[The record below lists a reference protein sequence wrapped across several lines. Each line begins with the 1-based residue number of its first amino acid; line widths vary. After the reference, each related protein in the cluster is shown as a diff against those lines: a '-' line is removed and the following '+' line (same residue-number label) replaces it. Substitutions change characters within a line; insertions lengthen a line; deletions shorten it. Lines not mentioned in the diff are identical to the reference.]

1 MNKIVFEYL
10 FEAVEINSVV
20 SLEYRHTTDNA
31 QAILVKTK
39 HGDSYKIAVIR
50 YKPDSDCAT
59 TTTTTTTTKVFEAHD
74 SGLVISTKHYAA
86 AIPWDEIAALYT
98 ETVKN

>member
-1 MNKIVFEYL
+1 MNKIVFEEL
-10 FEAVEINSVV
+10 FAAVKIILVV
-20 SLEYRHTTDNA
+20 NLEYRHTTNNA

-50 YKPDSDCAT
+50 YKPDSGCT
-59 TTTTTTTTKVFEAHD
+59 TNKVYEAHAV
-74 SGLVISTKHYAA
+74 GLVISTKQYAA

-98 ETVKN
+98 EAVKN

>member
-1 MNKIVFEYL
+1 MDKIVFDSL
-10 FEAVEINSVV
+10 FVAVKLNSVV
-20 SLEYRHTTDNA
+20 NLEYRHTTDNA

-39 HGDSYKIAVIR
+39 HGDSYKIAVIH

-59 TTTTTTTTKVFEAHD
+59 TNKVFEAHD
-74 SGLVISTKHYAA
+74 AGLVISTKQYAA

-98 ETVKN
+98 EAVKN

>member
-1 MNKIVFEYL
+1 MNKIVFEDL
-10 FEAVEINSVV
+10 FAAVQINTVV
-20 SLEYRHTTDNA
+20 NLEYRHTTDNV

-50 YKPDSDCAT
+50 YKPDSACAT
-59 TTTTTTTTKVFEAHD
+59 SKCFEAHAA
-74 SGLVISTKHYAA
+74 GLVISTKQYAA

-98 ETVKN
+98 EAVKN

>member
-1 MNKIVFEYL
+1 MNKIVFEDL
-10 FEAVEINSVV
+10 FAAVEINSVV

-50 YKPDSDCAT
+50 YKPDSGCT
-59 TTTTTTTTKVFEAHD
+59 TTNKVFEAHAA
-74 SGLVISTKHYAA
+74 GLVISTKKYAA

-98 ETVKN
+98 EAVKN

>member
-1 MNKIVFEYL
+1 MNKIVFEDL
-10 FEAVEINSVV
+10 LAAVEINSVV

-50 YKPDSDCAT
+50 YKPDSGCT
-59 TTTTTTTTKVFEAHD
+59 TTNKVFEAHAA
-74 SGLVISTKHYAA
+74 GLVISTKQYAA

-98 ETVKN
+98 EAVKN

>member
-59 TTTTTTTTKVFEAHD
+59 TTNKVFEAHD
-74 SGLVISTKHYAA
+74 AGLVISTKHYSA

-98 ETVKN
+98 EAVKN

>member
-1 MNKIVFEYL
+1 MNKIVFDNL
-10 FEAVEINSVV
+10 FEAVEINSIV

-31 QAILVKTK
+31 QVILVKTK

-59 TTTTTTTTKVFEAHD
+59 TTTKVFEAHD
-74 SGLVISTKHYAA
+74 AGLVISTKHYSA

-98 ETVKN
+98 EAVKN

>member
-1 MNKIVFEYL
+1 MNKIVFEEL
-10 FEAVEINSVV
+10 FAAVKINSVV
-20 SLEYRHTTDNA
+20 NLEYRHTTNNA

-50 YKPDSDCAT
+50 YKPDSGCT
-59 TTTTTTTTKVFEAHD
+59 TTTNEVFEAHAA
-74 SGLVISTKHYAA
+74 GLVISTKQYAA

-98 ETVKN
+98 EAVKN

>member
-1 MNKIVFEYL
+1 MNKIVFEDL
-10 FEAVEINSVV
+10 FAAVEINSVV

-39 HGDSYKIAVIR
+39 HGDSYKIAVIH
-50 YKPDSDCAT
+50 YKPDSDCT
-59 TTTTTTTTKVFEAHD
+59 TRNKCFEVHAA
-74 SGLVISTKHYAA
+74 GLVITTKQYTA

-98 ETVKN
+98 EAVKN

>member
-1 MNKIVFEYL
+1 MNKIVFEDL
-10 FEAVEINSVV
+10 FAAVEINSVV
-20 SLEYRHTTDNA
+20 NLEYRHTTDNA

-50 YKPDSDCAT
+50 YKPDSGCT
-59 TTTTTTTTKVFEAHD
+59 TNNKVFEAHAA
-74 SGLVISTKHYAA
+74 GLVISTKQYAA

-98 ETVKN
+98 EAVKN

>member
-1 MNKIVFEYL
+1 MDKIVFENL
-10 FEAVEINSVV
+10 FAAVELNSVV
-20 SLEYRHTTDNA
+20 NLEYRLTTDNA

-50 YKPDSDCAT
+50 YKPDSGCT
-59 TTTTTTTTKVFEAHD
+59 TNKVFEAHD
-74 SGLVISTKHYAA
+74 AGLVISTKQYAA

-98 ETVKN
+98 EAVKN

>member
-1 MNKIVFEYL
+1 MNKIVFEEL
-10 FEAVEINSVV
+10 FAAVKINSVV

-39 HGDSYKIAVIR
+39 HGDSYKIAVLR
-50 YKPDSDCAT
+50 YKPDSGCT
-59 TTTTTTTTKVFEAHD
+59 TNEVFEAHAA
-74 SGLVISTKHYAA
+74 GLVISTKQYAA

-98 ETVKN
+98 EAVKN

>member
-1 MNKIVFEYL
+1 MNKIVFEDL
-10 FEAVEINSVV
+10 FAAVQINTVV
-20 SLEYRHTTDNA
+20 NLEYRLTTGNA

-50 YKPDSDCAT
+50 YKPDSACT
-59 TTTTTTTTKVFEAHD
+59 TNKCFEAHA
-74 SGLVISTKHYAA
+74 SGLVISTKQYSA

-98 ETVKN
+98 EAVKN

>member
-1 MNKIVFEYL
+1 MNKIVFEDL
-10 FEAVEINSVV
+10 FAVVQINTVV
-20 SLEYRHTTDNA
+20 NLEYRHTTGNA

-50 YKPDSDCAT
+50 YQPDSACT
-59 TTTTTTTTKVFEAHD
+59 TGKCFEAHA
-74 SGLVISTKHYAA
+74 SGLVISTKQYSA

-98 ETVKN
+98 EAVKN